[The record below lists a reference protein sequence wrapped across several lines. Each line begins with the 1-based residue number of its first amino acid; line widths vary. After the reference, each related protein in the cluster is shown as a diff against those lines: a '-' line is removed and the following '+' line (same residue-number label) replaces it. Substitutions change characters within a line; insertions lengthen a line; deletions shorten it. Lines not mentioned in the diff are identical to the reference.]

1 MHALQVQGGRC
12 KKHFLAT
19 SSALLRQ
26 CEALLSH
33 APINLPNPERDP
45 SAFVEMILGFNWVDD
60 QEIQGFF
67 IEYVTVL
74 KKLRAELSTV
84 YSPTKEATKR
94 QASKLSHILCWSMA
108 FSKVWE

>member
-1 MHALQVQGGRC
+1 MQKTLPSYLQC
-12 KKHFLAT
+12 
-19 SSALLRQ
+19 SA
-26 CEALLSH
+26 EAMQST
-33 APINLPNPERDP
+33 AQSRPNNLPNSARDP

-94 QASKLSHILCWSMA
+94 QASKLSHILGLSMA

>member
-1 MHALQVQGGRC
+1 MQALQVQGGRC

-26 CEALLSH
+26 RQALLSH
-33 APINLPNPERDP
+33 TPINLPNPAHDP
-45 SAFVEMILGFNWVDD
+45 SAFVEMILGFDWVDD

-67 IEYVTVL
+67 IEYITVL

-94 QASKLSHILCWSMA
+94 QASKLSHILCLSMA